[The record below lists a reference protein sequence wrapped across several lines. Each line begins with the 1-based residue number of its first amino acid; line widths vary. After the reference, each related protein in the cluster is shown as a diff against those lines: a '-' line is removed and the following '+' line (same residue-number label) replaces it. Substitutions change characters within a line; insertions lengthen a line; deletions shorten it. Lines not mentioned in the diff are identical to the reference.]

1 MSLVEKSPLSSL
13 PLVVTSVLDEIQ
25 WFDDCVDI
33 ASSRMLELLQ
43 ELLQITL
50 TYSWFSNFKEYF
62 I

>member
-33 ASSRMLELLQ
+33 AISRMLELLQ